1 MFSLEGKTALITG
14 ASGGIGS
21 SIAKALKAQGAKLVI
36 SGTRVERLEALK
48 AELGGDDVHVI
59 ACNLRDKAD
68 VEKLAAEAE
77 KALGHIDILVN
88 NAGLTRDT
96 LLMRMK
102 DEDWDDVLHVNLTS
116 TFILTRAVL
125 KGMMKR
131 RAGRVIG
138 ITSVVGV
145 TGNPGQT
152 NYAASKAAMIGF
164 SKSLAGEVATRN
176 ITINCVAPGFIET
189 AMTEELPEKV
199 KESILSSIPARRM
212 GTSDEIA
219 SSVVYLASDEAQY
232 ITGQTIHVNGGM
244 AMI

>member
-48 AELGGDDVHVI
+48 AELGGDGVHVI

-68 VEKLAAEAE
+68 VENLATKAEE
-77 KALGHIDILVN
+77 ALGHIDILVN

-199 KESILSSIPARRM
+199 KESILSNIPARRM